1 MLVVPSDAV
10 LGTQPLDEIEIAF
23 TVLGA
28 VFAFR
33 AGVDIEDV
41 DIRLD
46 TMACQHLCD
55 DLRYCQVLENA
66 LVEAELQVVQY
77 RHQGQV
83 IARQA
88 PTGFAH
94 VHVFDMP
101 MDPFAAQA
109 ELEKR
114 RLTEQ
119 TLQVEIGVLAE
130 QFDTEGIQGADG
142 FGAIESQYLEVI
154 AYGGDR

>member
-46 TMACQHLCD
+46 TRCWKMRWLKLNC
-55 DLRYCQVLENA
+55 R
-66 LVEAELQVVQY
+66 
-77 RHQGQV
+77 
-83 IARQA
+83 
-88 PTGFAH
+88 
-94 VHVFDMP
+94 
-101 MDPFAAQA
+101 
-109 ELEKR
+109 
-114 RLTEQ
+114 
-119 TLQVEIGVLAE
+119 
-130 QFDTEGIQGADG
+130 
-142 FGAIESQYLEVI
+142 
-154 AYGGDR
+154 

>member
-55 DLRYCQVLENA
+55 DLRYCQVLE
-66 LVEAELQVVQY
+66 LSLI
-77 RHQGQV
+77 H
-83 IARQA
+83 I
-88 PTGFAH
+88 
-94 VHVFDMP
+94 
-101 MDPFAAQA
+101 
-109 ELEKR
+109 
-114 RLTEQ
+114 
-119 TLQVEIGVLAE
+119 
-130 QFDTEGIQGADG
+130 
-142 FGAIESQYLEVI
+142 
-154 AYGGDR
+154 